1 MYTKSILD
9 QSVSTIVILAKH
21 LLLKKV
27 NTVKDAK
34 GKNLVVT
41 VHNIKGVLT
50 ILTTIASG

>member
-27 NTVKDAK
+27 NTVKDVK
-34 GKNLVVT
+34 GKS
-41 VHNIKGVLT
+41 
-50 ILTTIASG
+50 ILLIGSN